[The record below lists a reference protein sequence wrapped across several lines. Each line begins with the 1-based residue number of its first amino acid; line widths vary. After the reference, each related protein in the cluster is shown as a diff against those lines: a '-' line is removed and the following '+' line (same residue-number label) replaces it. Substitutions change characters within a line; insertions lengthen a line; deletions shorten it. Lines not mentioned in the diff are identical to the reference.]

1 MDIKKKT
8 AFSWSTG
15 KDAALALYH
24 LQKDSNFEVG
34 HLLTTINS
42 HYNRVSMHG
51 LQRSLFESQARS
63 IGLPFST
70 VELPVAPKMNEYEE
84 LMDKELIRLQSMGF
98 THLGYGD
105 IFLQDLRDY
114 REKALEKHNLQ
125 ACFPLWKKNTSTL
138 LETFLSLNFKAVVI
152 AINADLLPPS
162 FVGRIIDQ
170 HFINDLP
177 PDLLPPS
184 FVGRIIDQHFIN
196 DLPPGVD
203 PCGENGEFHTFC
215 FDGPIF
221 QQAIEFTIGD
231 IIEKQYSNYDQNDT
245 AEAAKKFNFLFCDI
259 IPK

>member
-1 MDIKKKT
+1 MHHIKVVKSRKHSQLMDIKKKT

-24 LQKDSNFEVG
+24 LQKESDFEVG

-70 VELPVAPKMNEYEE
+70 VELPIAPKMNEYEE
-84 LMDKELIRLQSMGF
+84 LMDKELNRLQSMGY

-114 REKALEKHNLQ
+114 REKALERHNLQ
-125 ACFPLWKKNTSTL
+125 ACFPLWKKNTATL
-138 LETFLSLNFKAVVI
+138 LETFLNLNFKAIVI

-162 FVGRIIDQ
+162 FVGRIIDK
-170 HFINDLP
+170 
-177 PDLLPPS
+177 
-184 FVGRIIDQHFIN
+184 HFIN

-221 QQAIEFTIGD
+221 QQPIEFTIGD
-231 IIEKQYSNYDQNDT
+231 IIEKQYNNAT
-245 AEAAKKFNFLFCDI
+245 EKFNFLFCDI